1 MKEEL
6 VKSEN
11 EKSSLSGEVSSH
23 VIKIQ
28 QLQQNQIS
36 LPMHSKNEADTESR
50 ANSPD
55 QVRSA

>member
-1 MKEEL
+1 M